1 MELPDGWH
9 SLSPALLL
17 TARTRH
23 RFLSYTQ
30 RLQAAAAPSKHR
42 AVSSKPEES
51 APIVVPADPWRWAI
65 VDLEQREAC
74 VQTREIPL
82 AFKCVLD
89 AVPLENMHSVI
100 QSEFLKGGL
109 TMQDASATFAV
120 VKGSARLKFLTK
132 LSKQNRLWGGM
143 SGTHRH

>member
-1 MELPDGWH
+1 M
-9 SLSPALLL
+9 
-17 TARTRH
+17 
-23 RFLSYTQ
+23 
-30 RLQAAAAPSKHR
+30 
-42 AVSSKPEES
+42 
-51 APIVVPADPWRWAI
+51 VPADPWRWAI

-109 TMQDASATFAV
+109 TMKDASATFAV

-132 LSKQNRLWGGM
+132 LSKQNRLWGG
-143 SGTHRH
+143 